1 MEGGREG
8 REGKGR
14 ERERARERLRTL
26 RGRERE
32 ITSLEKV
39 LMRGNNSHTNKRM
52 W

>member
-1 MEGGREG
+1 MEGGRERG
-8 REGKGR
+8 EGGKGKGKGKC
-14 ERERARERLRTL
+14 ERERTL

-32 ITSLEKV
+32 TTSLEKV